1 MAGEL
6 PADQPPHE
14 LLGAAVG
21 RGDRGPVGLELHLD
35 ARTAEVGADEIA
47 ARPGELDH
55 ECAVRIEVHAILETA
70 NGPKDTKIELGAGR
84 NPGNMRRCAGWS
96 TRSSSSTLRAAWP
109 RASSKSTKK
118 TGCSI
123 QRI

>member
-35 ARTAEVGADEIA
+35 ARTADAGEEEVC

-96 TRSSSSTLRAAWP
+96 TDR
-109 RASSKSTKK
+109 KSTRLNSSHL
-118 TGCSI
+118 GI
-123 QRI
+123 

>member
-70 NGPKDTKIELGAGR
+70 NGPKDTKIAGNFPR
-84 NPGNMRRCAGWS
+84 ISPRM
-96 TRSSSSTLRAAWP
+96 SSSAPRSAAVTGVPSALSSTWTPGRP
-109 RASSKSTKK
+109 K
-118 TGCSI
+118 
-123 QRI
+123 